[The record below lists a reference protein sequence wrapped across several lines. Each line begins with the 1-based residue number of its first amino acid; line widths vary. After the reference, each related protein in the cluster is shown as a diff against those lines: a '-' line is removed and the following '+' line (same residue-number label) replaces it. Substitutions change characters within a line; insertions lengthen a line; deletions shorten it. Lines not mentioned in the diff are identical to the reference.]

1 MNVNVI
7 ILNWNAPEDT
17 IQCLAQFSTWAN
29 VTPILWVVDNAS
41 EDDSVARIQNR
52 FPTVNLIQNEENL
65 GFSGGTNRGIVAA
78 METNDAPILLLNND
92 ATVSEKTIASLA
104 KLFVDSPEIGIV
116 GPLLYDEDAQNGE
129 DAGTKRLIA
138 AGSRNP
144 VMHIHN
150 LAATIPETQ
159 PAIVDYISGSV
170 ALIRRDVLEKIGLLD
185 ARYFF
190 TGEVADLCRRS
201 REQGFQTAVDAKSE
215 ATHELDRSRA
225 LRSTLYTYY
234 IVRNRFLYIRKFYS
248 GLKLPLLLF
257 WSIYGFLLSI
267 KLRLT
272 GNGPSSIAVWLGT
285 YDGIRGEFGGQ
296 NNRVLKA
303 IATA

>member
-1 MNVNVI
+1 MNINII

-17 IQCLAQFSTWAN
+17 IQCLSQFATWDKF
-29 VTPILWVVDNAS
+29 TPHLWVVDNAS
-41 EDDSVARIQNR
+41 EDDSVSQIQER
-52 FPTVNLIQNEENL
+52 FPAVNLIQNEVNS

-78 METNDAPILLLNND
+78 MEANSGPILLLNND

-104 KLFVDSPEIGIV
+104 MILDDSPEIGIV
-116 GPLLYDEDAQNGE
+116 GPLLYDDSG
-129 DAGTKRLIA
+129 DDTGPKRLIA

-150 LAATIPETQ
+150 LAATIPKTQ

-170 ALIRRDVLEKIGLLD
+170 ALVRRAVFEKVGLLD
-185 ARYFF
+185 EQYFF
-190 TGEVADLCRRS
+190 TGEVADLCRRA
-201 REQGFQTAVDAKSE
+201 RELGFQTAVDTQSE

-225 LRSTLYTYY
+225 FRSTLYTYY

-248 GLKLPLLLF
+248 GLKIPLILF
-257 WSIYGFLLSI
+257 WSIYGFLLSL

-272 GNGPSSIAVWLGT
+272 GNRPSAKAVWLGT
-285 YDGIRGEFGGQ
+285 YDGIRGRFGGQ
-296 NNRVLKA
+296 NERVLGA
-303 IATA
+303 IAAA